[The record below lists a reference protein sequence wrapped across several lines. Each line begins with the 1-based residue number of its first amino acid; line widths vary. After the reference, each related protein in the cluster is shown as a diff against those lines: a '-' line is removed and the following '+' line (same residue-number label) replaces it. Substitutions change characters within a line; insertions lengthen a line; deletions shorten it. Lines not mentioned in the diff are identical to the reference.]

1 MMSLCIA
8 VVESLSLAVLHFY
21 LYIEPSSTMLFVLS
35 IIILGPEPQTLV
47 ELSYMGGCQY
57 YGPFLGPYYTTAPNT
72 LGTQKGAIILTATHI
87 PCSISLAVSM
97 RLMFFPKR

>member
-21 LYIEPSSTMLFVLS
+21 LYIEPSSAMLFVLS

-47 ELSYMGGCQY
+47 ELS
-57 YGPFLGPYYTTAPNT
+57 
-72 LGTQKGAIILTATHI
+72 
-87 PCSISLAVSM
+87 CSISLAVSM
-97 RLMFFPKR
+97 RLMFSPKR

>member
-21 LYIEPSSTMLFVLS
+21 LYIEPSSAMLFVLS

-57 YGPFLGPYYTTAPNT
+57 
-72 LGTQKGAIILTATHI
+72 
-87 PCSISLAVSM
+87 
-97 RLMFFPKR
+97 